1 MLIVNLMEEIQE
13 SVLELKKDLRCDI
26 FFEVNLWG
34 QFSCEI
40 FCCYQEILLKN
51 FDWEAFWIEE
61 FGQKG

>member
-1 MLIVNLMEEIQE
+1 MEEIQE

-51 FDWEAFWIEE
+51 FD
-61 FGQKG
+61 